1 MPSEKLGGKN
11 ASKWYFSKV
20 LYLAVHFKLNVS
32 GFLWR
37 AFPII
42 KHVFFKNIYIEMF
55 LLETIKIMV
64 YATVTSELVNL
75 LICAALHRYRR
86 GQGSNPGKPDFFRLS
101 FRNCIS
107 CVNNCEDLLYIYFF
121 IPQFKYMNFMYS

>member
-32 GFLWR
+32 GFLSR

-42 KHVFFKNIYIEMF
+42 KQVF
-55 LLETIKIMV
+55 LKI
-64 YATVTSELVNL
+64 SILK
-75 LICAALHRYRR
+75 C
-86 GQGSNPGKPDFFRLS
+86 F
-101 FRNCIS
+101 C
-107 CVNNCEDLLYIYFF
+107 
-121 IPQFKYMNFMYS
+121 